1 MKKVLRVLSLVL
13 VISMLA
19 VSAFADSYVPSIEQK
34 KAMKIKTVTVTLE
47 DGTEVEYSAA
57 DVVVTPL
64 AEDEKLSEEDQK
76 LLDEA
81 YDSILDAGSLR
92 EAAPKLVDMLE
103 KDENGNEKPEE
114 EKLNVDDFVV
124 RDLMFVQF
132 LNEELKKD
140 GVKVTVQFEMDV
152 DKDEQVLVM
161 RYAPSEEEK
170 DTYEWVPVAL
180 DDVTVN
186 EDVTVDVVLDG
197 EGPFA
202 FLVKAE
208 K

>member
-1 MKKVLRVLSLVL
+1 MKKVLRVLSLAL

-19 VSAFADSYVPSIEQK
+19 VAAFADSYVPSIEQK
-34 KAMKIKTVTVTLE
+34 KAMGVKTVTVTLE
-47 DGTEVEYSAA
+47 DGKEVKYPAA

-64 AEDEKLSEEDQK
+64 VDGDKLSEEDQK

-81 YDSILDAGSLR
+81 YDSVLEAGSIR
-92 EAAPKLVDMLE
+92 EAAPKLVEMLE
-103 KDENGNEKPEE
+103 KDEQGNDKPEA
-114 EKLNVDDFVV
+114 EKVNVDEFTI
-124 RDLMFVQF
+124 RDLVFVQF

-140 GVKVTVQFEMDV
+140 GVKVTVQFELNV

-161 RYAPSEEEK
+161 RYVPSEEEQ
-170 DTYEWVPVAL
+170 DSYEWAPVAL

-186 EDVTVDVVLDG
+186 KDGTVDVVLDG
-197 EGPFA
+197 EGPVA

>member
-1 MKKVLRVLSLVL
+1 MKKVLHVLSLVL

-19 VSAFADSYVPSIEQK
+19 VSAFADSYVPSIQQK
-34 KAMKIKTVTVTLE
+34 KAMGIKSVTVTLE
-47 DGTEVEYSAA
+47 DGTEVKYPAA

-64 AEDEKLSEEDQK
+64 ADGEKLSEENQK
-76 LLDEA
+76 LLDAA
-81 YDSILDAGSLR
+81 YDSILEAGSVR
-92 EAAPKLVDMLE
+92 EAAPKLVEMLE
-103 KDENGNEKPEE
+103 KDEQGNDKPKDEKV
-114 EKLNVDDFVV
+114 NVDEFIV
-124 RDLMFVQF
+124 RDLVFVQF

-140 GVKVTVQFEMDV
+140 GVKVTVQFELNV

-161 RYAPSEEEK
+161 RYVPSEEEK
-170 DTYEWVPVAL
+170 DSYEWAPVAL

-186 EDVTVDVVLDG
+186 KDGTVDVVLDG
-197 EGPFA
+197 EGPVA

>member
-1 MKKVLRVLSLVL
+1 MKRVMRTLSLAL
-13 VISMLA
+13 VIAMLA

-34 KAMKIKTVTVTLE
+34 KAMGVKTVTVTLE
-47 DGTEVEYSAA
+47 DGTEVKHPAA

-64 AEDEKLSEEDQK
+64 VDGEKLSEEDQK
-76 LLDEA
+76 LLDAA
-81 YDSILDAGSLR
+81 YDSILEAGSVR
-92 EAAPKLVDMLE
+92 EAAPKLVEMLE
-103 KDENGNEKPEE
+103 KDEQGNDKPED
-114 EKLNVDDFVV
+114 EKVNVDEFIV
-124 RDLMFVQF
+124 RDLVFVQF

-186 EDVTVDVVLDG
+186 EDGTVDVVLDG

>member
-19 VSAFADSYVPSIEQK
+19 VSAFADSYVPSIQQK
-34 KAMKIKTVTVTLE
+34 KAMGIKSVTVTLA
-47 DGTEVEYSAA
+47 DGTEVKYPAA

-64 AEDEKLSEEDQK
+64 ADGEKLSEENQK
-76 LLDEA
+76 LLDAA
-81 YDSILDAGSLR
+81 YDSILEAGSVR
-92 EAAPKLVDMLE
+92 EAAPKLVEMLE
-103 KDENGNEKPEE
+103 KDEQGNDKPED
-114 EKLNVDDFVV
+114 EKVNVDEFIV
-124 RDLMFVQF
+124 RDLVFVQF

-140 GVKVTVQFEMDV
+140 GVKVTVQFELNV

-161 RYAPSEEEK
+161 RYVPSEEEE
-170 DTYEWVPVAL
+170 DSCEWAPVAL

-186 EDVTVDVVLDG
+186 KDGTVDVVLDG
-197 EGPFA
+197 EGPVA